1 MNETGL
7 AALDR
12 VIDTLEGLRLGFVET
27 GDRELWYTMIQLLP
41 SSYNQLR
48 TCTLNY
54 ENLINIYRAR
64 KNHKLDEWR
73 EFCRCIEGLPYAKEL
88 ITF

>member
-12 VIDTLEGLRLGFVET
+12 VIETLEGLRCGFVET
-27 GDRELWYTMIQLLP
+27 GERELWYTMIQLLP

-73 EFCRCIEGLPYAKEL
+73 EFCRFIEGLPYAKEL